1 MGWPDGGSTEH
12 AAARTVGRVAPEL
25 VIDRGHR
32 ILRNTPGVVRL
43 HGDRRWNDER
53 CRLAGSM
60 PVVIAVPRAL
70 VGLRAS
76 PVITPG
82 GVPDPTCVG
91 TESVGVRT
99 AGGQSAVVEHVA
111 LDRPA
116 DGMDARSDVSDCPV
130 DVRASPVDMRASSR
144 WAIVARY
151 RSRLSLGIVPSKT
164 RRKSDACKRNFPNH
178 EGFTPVRNSVRKKVV
193 SVEAQLGDF
202 REARLNK
209 LFSRPG
215 IRPWCDPWIEALLS
229 GVATESICRTSAL
242 RCAPVER
249 CSSHAFGSNL
259 DHRRSTSGSGRGVDK
274 GIGEG
279 RTAGRCSRCVL
290 RFLGHRSGRCTSQRS
305 LGSRCLG

>member
-32 ILRNTPGVVRL
+32 ILGDSPGVVRL

-60 PVVIAVPRAL
+60 PVVISVPRAL

-99 AGGQSAVVEHVA
+99 ARGQRAVVEHVA

-116 DGMDARSDVSDCPV
+116 DGMDARSDVSDSPV
-130 DVRASPVDMRASSR
+130 DVRASSR

-193 SVEAQLGDF
+193 CVEAQLGDF
-202 REARLNK
+202 RVAQPNK
-209 LFSRPG
+209 LFFET
-215 IRPWCDPWIEALLS
+215 WDPTL
-229 GVATESICRTSAL
+229 V
-242 RCAPVER
+242 
-249 CSSHAFGSNL
+249 
-259 DHRRSTSGSGRGVDK
+259 
-274 GIGEG
+274 
-279 RTAGRCSRCVL
+279 
-290 RFLGHRSGRCTSQRS
+290 
-305 LGSRCLG
+305 

>member
-12 AAARTVGRVAPEL
+12 ASARTVGRVAPEL

-43 HGDRRWNDER
+43 HGDRWWNDQR

-60 PVVIAVPRAL
+60 PIVIAVPRAL

-99 AGGQSAVVEHVA
+99 AGGQRAVVEHVA

-116 DGMDARSDVSDCPV
+116 DGMDARSDVSDSPV
-130 DVRASPVDMRASSR
+130 DVRAGPVDMRASSR

-209 LFSRPG
+209 LF
-215 IRPWCDPWIEALLS
+215 
-229 GVATESICRTSAL
+229 
-242 RCAPVER
+242 
-249 CSSHAFGSNL
+249 
-259 DHRRSTSGSGRGVDK
+259 
-274 GIGEG
+274 
-279 RTAGRCSRCVL
+279 
-290 RFLGHRSGRCTSQRS
+290 
-305 LGSRCLG
+305 